1 MEGLFSEIGPFV
13 FLHGNSTIPKFNK
26 YSWNKAAHIMF
37 LESPAGVGM
46 NFKYI
51 LGFSTNEE
59 SLNTY

>member
-13 FLHGNSTIPKFNK
+13 FLDGNSTTPKFNK

-46 NFKYI
+46 NF
-51 LGFSTNEE
+51 
-59 SLNTY
+59 